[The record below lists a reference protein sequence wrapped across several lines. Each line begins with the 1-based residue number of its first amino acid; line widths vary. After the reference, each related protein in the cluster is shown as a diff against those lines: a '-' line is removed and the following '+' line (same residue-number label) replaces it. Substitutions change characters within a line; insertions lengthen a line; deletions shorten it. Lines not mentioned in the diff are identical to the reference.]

1 MRAALAAVFPILLCL
16 SISGPGDCEF
26 IQHFEVN
33 IVPTIKLESVSTS
46 KVISNTSDE
55 DSLLPKNKPVMDR
68 VEQIYSSIYQ
78 SAIEDGDFEDAS
90 EHEEYLH
97 NSSYNWPP
105 TLRRD
110 SNSTNGTRAINDT
123 DPNKYQRTSYAL
135 NYSTMFLILIPLL
148 ISIFLLCV
156 GYCIRQ
162 RIWYHPF
169 PCTTFPSFCA
179 RPSIH
184 AISFTT

>member
-1 MRAALAAVFPILLCL
+1 MQLKMRAALAAVFPILLCL

-105 TLRRD
+105 TLR
-110 SNSTNGTRAINDT
+110 SPPAT
-123 DPNKYQRTSYAL
+123 
-135 NYSTMFLILIPLL
+135 STMVKAAKPM
-148 ISIFLLCV
+148 S
-156 GYCIRQ
+156 
-162 RIWYHPF
+162 
-169 PCTTFPSFCA
+169 SK
-179 RPSIH
+179 RPRSGRR
-184 AISFTT
+184 ASDGRGTASKRALATASN